1 MTFRSFTLI
10 LIFKILLF
18 STIGLKA
25 QQQSGEYEKIILR
38 AEQYFD
44 QKNYKQAR
52 IEYENAIRIN
62 PESSYPKLK
71 LNQIRE
77 LLPDPDEG
85 RRYNSFIAE
94 ANRLMGL
101 REYTKA
107 REQYFW
113 ANVIKPEESLP
124 VQKMKEIDATLVE
137 LSRKKELYNRSI
149 KTADSLF
156 KLELFQDAQTEYL
169 YASGLLP
176 DEPYARNRINEINS
190 RFDQAR
196 KQQSNYEKHIEN
208 ADQLYM
214 LQDYEAALQAYSE
227 AIKIKP
233 DERYPQNMIERITS
247 MGAEQRSLETVYG
260 QVIENAD
267 RLFNEAEY
275 DASRAGYEHA
285 LRLKPEET
293 YPSERIA
300 EIERRIED
308 LVKSEADYISILE
321 NALRHYEN
329 QEYAK
334 ALTQYRNAEKI
345 KALDSESS
353 RIVHE
358 ITGII
363 EAEKK
368 YNQAL
373 ADADNAFNSGYYQMA
388 IEKYTQVL
396 DMKPENTYPA
406 EQITKINEILANL
419 ADQEKAF
426 NDFVAKADE
435 SFADRDYEQALGL
448 YQQAGKI
455 KPEEKHPQERI
466 ESTKAVVEHLAK
478 ASQHFES
485 KEYAEALVQFIKAK
499 DLLPLNDQTIAKIA
513 ETEKIISDQKS
524 YAELKTQAD
533 ELFESGKY
541 EQAIEKY
548 EQSLKFNPEDTYATG
563 KITEINNLLEAIANK
578 EKSYADAISK
588 ADESFADRDY
598 EQALNFYQRAGKI
611 KPEEKHPQERIES
624 TEAVVEHLAKASQHF
639 ESKEYAEAL
648 EQFNEAKAL
657 LPLND
662 QTIAKIAET
671 EKIISDQ
678 KSYTE
683 LKTQADELFESGK
696 YEQAKEKYEQ
706 SLKFNPE
713 DTYATGKITEINNLL
728 EAIANKEKSYADAIS
743 KADESF
749 TDKDYEQA
757 LGFYQQ
763 AGKIKPEEKHPQERI
778 ESTEAVVE
786 HLAKASQHFELKEY
800 AEALEQFNEAK
811 ALLPLDDQTIAKI
824 AETEKI
830 ISDQKSYAELKTQAD
845 ELFESAKYEQAKEK
859 YEQSLTFNPEDTYAT
874 EKISEISNLL
884 EAIANKEKSY
894 ADAISKADEFFADK
908 DYEQALGLYQQAGK
922 IKPEEKHPQER
933 TESTEAV
940 VEHLAKASQHFESK
954 EYAEALEQFNE
965 AKALLPLN
973 DQTLAK
979 IAETEK
985 IISDQKSYTELKTQA
1000 DELFESA
1007 KYEQAKEKYEQSLTF
1022 NPEDTYATEKI
1033 TEINNLLEAI
1043 AEKEKNYSNAIS
1055 IADKALKDKE
1065 YNLALEN
1072 YNLASSIKPDE
1083 AYPKNKSSEV
1093 QNIIKDLEAKQLAY
1107 EENIATADSKFN
1119 NENYSQAI
1127 EGYQEALKFKP
1138 NDKYA
1143 VNRIAESR
1151 NLISESEINEA
1162 YENAVASAYFHEE
1175 NKDLSKALDSWKI
1188 ASNLKPNE
1196 ALPKSKITE
1205 LGAVVAAEKRKIQE
1219 AFDKLI
1225 AEADRNYNSKVF
1237 DQAIEKY
1244 EEAGKLKPEENY
1256 PSDMISQI
1264 RKYIAERAIVDL
1276 VTLPMTIKSGDEKR
1290 FSFKPVDMRVRRNN
1304 YVTLTM
1310 RFANTE
1316 SSRFF
1321 LNYGLDN
1328 QKSGGIVVRNPGGKE
1343 ESQFIIRVS
1352 SQDRWYRV
1360 DNNWISI
1367 YAEGSDLEITHMRI
1381 SSGD

>member
-1 MTFRSFTLI
+1 MTFRSFTII

-18 STIGLKA
+18 SAIGLKA

-77 LLPDPDEG
+77 LSPDPDEG
-85 RRYNSFIAE
+85 RRYNSFITE

-214 LQDYEAALQAYSE
+214 LQDYEAALQAYNE

-233 DERYPQNMIERITS
+233 DERYPQNMIGRITS
-247 MGAEQRSLETVYG
+247 MGAEQRSIETVYG

-275 DASRAGYEHA
+275 DASRTGYEHA

-293 YPSERIA
+293 YPAERIA

-308 LVKSEADYISILE
+308 LAKSEADYISILE
-321 NALRHYEN
+321 NALHHYEN

-345 KALDSESS
+345 KALESEIS
-353 RIVHE
+353 RIVNE

-373 ADADNAFNSGYYQMA
+373 ADADNAFNSGNYQMA

-406 EQITKINEILANL
+406 EQIAKINEILANL

-426 NDFVAKADE
+426 NDFVAKADK
-435 SFADRDYEQALGL
+435 SFADKDYEQALGL

-455 KPEEKHPQERI
+455 KPKEKHPQERI

-485 KEYAEALVQFIKAK
+485 KEYAEALEQFNKART
-499 DLLPLNDQTIAKIA
+499 LLPLN
-513 ETEKIISDQKS
+513 
-524 YAELKTQAD
+524 
-533 ELFESGKY
+533 
-541 EQAIEKY
+541 
-548 EQSLKFNPEDTYATG
+548 
-563 KITEINNLLEAIANK
+563 
-578 EKSYADAISK
+578 
-588 ADESFADRDY
+588 
-598 EQALNFYQRAGKI
+598 
-611 KPEEKHPQERIES
+611 
-624 TEAVVEHLAKASQHF
+624 
-639 ESKEYAEAL
+639 
-648 EQFNEAKAL
+648 
-657 LPLND
+657 
-662 QTIAKIAET
+662 
-671 EKIISDQ
+671 
-678 KSYTE
+678 
-683 LKTQADELFESGK
+683 
-696 YEQAKEKYEQ
+696 
-706 SLKFNPE
+706 
-713 DTYATGKITEINNLL
+713 
-728 EAIANKEKSYADAIS
+728 
-743 KADESF
+743 
-749 TDKDYEQA
+749 
-757 LGFYQQ
+757 
-763 AGKIKPEEKHPQERI
+763 
-778 ESTEAVVE
+778 
-786 HLAKASQHFELKEY
+786 
-800 AEALEQFNEAK
+800 
-811 ALLPLDDQTIAKI
+811 DQTIAKI

-859 YEQSLTFNPEDTYAT
+859 YEQSLKFSPDDTYAT
-874 EKISEISNLL
+874 GRITEINNLL

-894 ADAISKADEFFADK
+894 ADAISKADESFADK
-908 DYEQALGLYQQAGK
+908 DYEQALGFYQQAGK
-922 IKPEEKHPQER
+922 IKPEEKHPQQR
-933 TESTEAV
+933 IESTKAV

-954 EYAEALEQFNE
+954 EYAEALEQFN
-965 AKALLPLN
+965 KARTLLPLN
-973 DQTLAK
+973 DQTIAK

-985 IISDQKSYTELKTQA
+985 IISDQKSYAELKTQA

-1007 KYEQAKEKYEQSLTF
+1007 KYEQAKEKYEQSLKFSPDDTYATGRITEINNLLEAIANKEKSYADAISKADESFADKDYEQALGFYQQAGKIKPEEKHPQQRIESTKAVVEHLAKASQHFESKEYAEALEQFNKAKTLLPLNDQTTAKIAETEKIISDQKSYAELKTQADELFESSKYEQAKEKYEQSLTFNPEDTYATEKITEINNLLEAIANKEKSYADAISKADKSFADKDYEQALGFYQQAGKIKPEEKHPQQRIESTKAVVEHLAKASQHFESKEYAEALEQFNKAKTLLPLNDQTTAKIAETEKIISDQKSYAELKTQADELFESSKYEQAKEKYEQSLTF

-1043 AEKEKNYSNAIS
+1043 AEKENNYSNAIS

-1127 EGYQEALKFKP
+1127 EAYQEALKFKP

-1143 VNRIAESR
+1143 VNRIAEAR

-1175 NKDLSKALDSWKI
+1175 NNDLSKALDSWKI

-1205 LGAVVAAEKRKIQE
+1205 LGAIVAAEKRKIQE
-1219 AFDKLI
+1219 AYDKLI

-1256 PSDMISQI
+1256 PSDMIAQI

>member
-1 MTFRSFTLI
+1 MFESGKYEQAKEKYEQSLTF
-10 LIFKILLF
+10 
-18 STIGLKA
+18 
-25 QQQSGEYEKIILR
+25 
-38 AEQYFD
+38 
-44 QKNYKQAR
+44 
-52 IEYENAIRIN
+52 N
-62 PESSYPKLK
+62 P
-71 LNQIRE
+71 
-77 LLPDPDEG
+77 DD
-85 RRYNSFIAE
+85 
-94 ANRLMGL
+94 
-101 REYTKA
+101 TH
-107 REQYFW
+107 
-113 ANVIKPEESLP
+113 
-124 VQKMKEIDATLVE
+124 AT
-137 LSRKKELYNRSI
+137 
-149 KTADSLF
+149 
-156 KLELFQDAQTEYL
+156 
-169 YASGLLP
+169 
-176 DEPYARNRINEINS
+176 NRITEIN
-190 RFDQAR
+190 
-196 KQQSNYEKHIEN
+196 N
-208 ADQLYM
+208 L
-214 LQDYEAALQAYSE
+214 LE
-227 AIKIKP
+227 AI
-233 DERYPQNMIERITS
+233 
-247 MGAEQRSLETVYG
+247 
-260 QVIENAD
+260 AD
-267 RLFNEAEY
+267 KE
-275 DASRAGYEHA
+275 
-285 LRLKPEET
+285 
-293 YPSERIA
+293 
-300 EIERRIED
+300 
-308 LVKSEADYISILE
+308 KSY
-321 NALRHYEN
+321 
-329 QEYAK
+329 
-334 ALTQYRNAEKI
+334 
-345 KALDSESS
+345 
-353 RIVHE
+353 
-358 ITGII
+358 
-363 EAEKK
+363 
-368 YNQAL
+368 
-373 ADADNAFNSGYYQMA
+373 ADAIS
-388 IEKYTQVL
+388 
-396 DMKPENTYPA
+396 
-406 EQITKINEILANL
+406 
-419 ADQEKAF
+419 
-426 NDFVAKADE
+426 KADK
-435 SFADRDYEQALGL
+435 SFDDKDYEQALGF
-448 YQQAGKI
+448 YEQAGKI
-455 KPEEKHPQERI
+455 KPEEKHPQQRI
-466 ESTKAVVEHLAK
+466 ESTK
-478 ASQHFES
+478 
-485 KEYAEALVQFIKAK
+485 
-499 DLLPLNDQTIAKIA
+499 
-513 ETEKIISDQKS
+513 
-524 YAELKTQAD
+524 
-533 ELFESGKY
+533 
-541 EQAIEKY
+541 
-548 EQSLKFNPEDTYATG
+548 
-563 KITEINNLLEAIANK
+563 
-578 EKSYADAISK
+578 
-588 ADESFADRDY
+588 
-598 EQALNFYQRAGKI
+598 
-611 KPEEKHPQERIES
+611 
-624 TEAVVEHLAKASQHF
+624 AVVEHLAKASQHF

-683 LKTQADELFESGK
+683 LKTQADEFFESAK

-713 DTYATGKITEINNLL
+713 DTYATGKISEISNLL
-728 EAIANKEKSYADAIS
+728 EAIANKENSYADAIS
-743 KADESF
+743 KADKSF
-749 TDKDYEQA
+749 ADKDYEQA

-763 AGKIKPEEKHPQERI
+763 AGKIKPEEKHPQQRI
-778 ESTEAVVE
+778 ESTEAIVE
-786 HLAKASQHFELKEY
+786 HLAKASQHFESKEY

-811 ALLPLDDQTIAKI
+811 ALLPLNDQTIAKI

-845 ELFESAKYEQAKEK
+845 ELFESGKYEQAKEK
-859 YEQSLTFNPEDTYAT
+859 YEQSLTFNPDDTHAT
-874 EKISEISNLL
+874 NRITEINNLL
-884 EAIANKEKSY
+884 EAIADKEKSY
-894 ADAISKADEFFADK
+894 ADAISKADKSFDDK
-908 DYEQALGLYQQAGK
+908 DYEQALGFYEQAGK
-922 IKPEEKHPQER
+922 IKPEEKHPQQR
-933 TESTEAV
+933 IESTKAV

-973 DQTLAK
+973 DQTIAKIAETEKIISDQKSYAELKTQADELFESGKYEQAKEKYEQSLTFNPDDTHATNRITEINNLLEAIADKEKSYADAISKADKSFDDKDYEQALGFYEQAGKIKPEEKHPQQRIESTKAVVEHLAKASQHFESKEYAEALEQFNEAKALLPLNDQTIAK

-1000 DELFESA
+1000 DEFFESA
-1007 KYEQAKEKYEQSLTF
+1007 KYEQAKEKYEQSLKF
-1022 NPEDTYATEKI
+1022 NPEDTYATGKI
-1033 TEINNLLEAI
+1033 SEISNLLEAI

-1093 QNIIKDLEAKQLAY
+1093 QNIIKDLETKQLAY

-1127 EGYQEALKFKP
+1127 EAYQEALKFKP

-1151 NLISESEINEA
+1151 NLISETEINEA

-1175 NKDLSKALDSWKI
+1175 NNDLSKALDSWKI

-1219 AFDKLI
+1219 AYDKLI

-1256 PSDMISQI
+1256 PSDMIAQI

-1367 YAEGSDLEITHMRI
+1367 YAEGSDIEITHMRI

>member
-1 MTFRSFTLI
+1 MTFRSFTII

-18 STIGLKA
+18 SAIGLKA

-77 LLPDPDEG
+77 LSPDPDEG
-85 RRYNSFIAE
+85 RRYNSFITE

-124 VQKMKEIDATLVE
+124 VQKIKEIDATLVE

-176 DEPYARNRINEINS
+176 DEPYARNKINEINS

-214 LQDYEAALQAYSE
+214 LQDYEAALQAYNE

-267 RLFNEAEY
+267 RLFNEADY
-275 DASRAGYEHA
+275 DASRTGYEHA
-285 LRLKPEET
+285 LRLKPKET
-293 YPSERIA
+293 YPTERIA

-308 LVKSEADYISILE
+308 LAKSEADYISILE
-321 NALRHYEN
+321 NALRHYEK

-358 ITGII
+358 ITGIV

-373 ADADNAFNSGYYQMA
+373 ADADNAFNSGNYQMA

-406 EQITKINEILANL
+406 EQIAKINEILANL

-435 SFADRDYEQALGL
+435 SFADKDYEQALGF

-455 KPEEKHPQERI
+455 KPEEKHPKERI

-485 KEYAEALVQFIKAK
+485 KEYAEALEQFNKAK
-499 DLLPLNDQTIAKIA
+499 ALLPLDDQTIAKIA

-533 ELFESGKY
+533 EFFESAKY
-541 EQAIEKY
+541 EQAKEKY
-548 EQSLKFNPEDTYATG
+548 EQSLTFSPEDTHATG
-563 KITEINNLLEAIANK
+563 RITEINNLLEAITNK

-588 ADESFADRDY
+588 ADEFFVDKDY
-598 EQALNFYQRAGKI
+598 EQALGFYQQAGKI
-611 KPEEKHPQERIES
+611 KPEEKHPKERIES
-624 TEAVVEHLAKASQHF
+624 TKAVVEHLAKASQHF

-648 EQFNEAKAL
+648 EQFNK
-657 LPLND
+657 
-662 QTIAKIAET
+662 
-671 EKIISDQ
+671 
-678 KSYTE
+678 
-683 LKTQADELFESGK
+683 
-696 YEQAKEKYEQ
+696 
-706 SLKFNPE
+706 
-713 DTYATGKITEINNLL
+713 
-728 EAIANKEKSYADAIS
+728 
-743 KADESF
+743 
-749 TDKDYEQA
+749 
-757 LGFYQQ
+757 
-763 AGKIKPEEKHPQERI
+763 
-778 ESTEAVVE
+778 
-786 HLAKASQHFELKEY
+786 
-800 AEALEQFNEAK
+800 AK

-859 YEQSLTFNPEDTYAT
+859 YEQSLKFSPEDTYAT
-874 EKISEISNLL
+874 GKITEINNLL

-894 ADAISKADEFFADK
+894 ADAISKADKSFADK

-922 IKPEEKHPQER
+922 IKPEEKHPQQR
-933 TESTEAV
+933 IESTKAV

-954 EYAEALEQFNE
+954 EYAEALEQFNK

-973 DQTLAK
+973 DQTIAK

-985 IISDQKSYTELKTQA
+985 IISDQKSYTELKNQA
-1000 DELFESA
+1000 DEFFESA
-1007 KYEQAKEKYEQSLTF
+1007 KYEQAKEKYEQSLKF
-1022 NPEDTYATEKI
+1022 SPEDTYATGKI

-1127 EGYQEALKFKP
+1127 EAYQEALKFKP

-1151 NLISESEINEA
+1151 NLISETEINEA

-1175 NKDLSKALDSWKI
+1175 NNDLSKALDSWKI

-1219 AFDKLI
+1219 AYDKLI

-1256 PSDMISQI
+1256 PSDMIAQI

-1367 YAEGSDLEITHMRI
+1367 YAEGSDIEITHMRI